1 MEVFYTNSFNI
12 SQAEDSV
19 AISFGFTLPGE
30 HTEIRTVVMSFSGFK
45 TLTQECIE
53 TLKKLE
59 EEKQIDTSEWK
70 KQAPEPPNIAIT

>member
-59 EEKQIDTSEWK
+59 EETAITEWK
-70 KQAPEPPNIAIT
+70 KQAPETPNLLIA

>member
-1 MEVFYTNSFNI
+1 MEVFYTNSFNF

-30 HTEIRTVVMSFSGFK
+30 HAEIRTVVMSFSGFK

-59 EEKQIDTSEWK
+59 EENDITEWK
-70 KQAPEPPNIAIT
+70 KQVPEPPSIAIT